1 MEPITA
7 MQVILWWIGLCS
19 SAVVLGIFVLWIGK
33 QLLINEELDLL
44 NIKWRQLHDLKKVL
58 DAENDRIP
66 SEEIAK
72 NRLMWLKEDM
82 SKNTMPDWDVWLSA
96 RTRIVE
102 LEKRIEE
109 IECQLRTKD
118 GK

>member
-7 MQVILWWIGLCS
+7 MQAILWWIGLCS

-44 NIKWRQLHDLKKVL
+44 NIKWRQLHDLQKVL
-58 DAENDRIP
+58 DAENGRMP

-72 NRLMWLKEDM
+72 KRQMWLKEDM
-82 SKNTMPDWDVWLSA
+82 STDTLPDWDVWLSA

-118 GK
+118 RK